1 MKYKDIANV
10 IQIIFKTK
18 HLELQGDLNLICQEQ
33 YKLLDTPNFIYKG
46 KNYVAKSYENIPIK
60 PLDKSLK
67 PKFEKYLNEIRELRV
82 LIQNIIVYLINNNIK
97 VYDDFYVLLPISC
110 HQYLE
115 ECFPNYHNPSIDF
128 KPNNYDDI
136 AQAINEYMLM
146 DLL

>member
-1 MKYKDIANV
+1 MKYKHIADV
-10 IQIIFKTK
+10 IKIIFKTK
-18 HLELQGDLNLICQEQ
+18 HLKLQGDLNLICQEQ

-46 KNYVAKSYENIPIK
+46 KNYVVRSYENIPIK

-67 PKFEKYLNEIRELRV
+67 PKFEKYFNEITELEM
-82 LIQNIIVYLINNNIK
+82 LKESIVSYLINNNIK
-97 VYDDFYVLLPISC
+97 VYDDFYVLLPTSC

-115 ECFPNYHNPSIDF
+115 ECFSNTYNPSIDT
-128 KPNNYDDI
+128 KPSNYDDI